1 MKRVLSFACAL
12 ALVLAVFLSFAP
24 AAKAE
29 ALDEIL
35 EYRITVDVN
44 TDGTLTMLYHF
55 DWRVL
60 DSDSEGPLSWLLIGI
75 PNSNFVSYKA
85 LTDNIRDISYSSNG
99 GSYLRL
105 DLDRDYYE
113 GEELSFEFELVQDYM
128 YEMNRMAEGETYY
141 EFTPGWFDARVD
153 KLVIKW
159 NSENVKSVSP
169 ACLLR
174 EDGYYTWETSLGS
187 NETYTVSVVYPN
199 ESYSF
204 DATKTIGGEDNGGG
218 WYDPGYSGST
228 DACSGCN
235 GSVAV
240 SGFVFFALI
249 VGVISAIKRGFQSVF
264 NSTAGFGGAS
274 ATKKITREK
283 IEYYD
288 SCPSCGAPRQ
298 EGRDDCQYCGKSL
311 IKSRETVTE
320 EQVPEEV
327 KDKTTSGTYHYGPNP
342 NTFLRVHV
350 VNVPAPRVS
359 ASHSSSSSRSSC
371 AHSSCACASHCACA
385 CACACAGGGRAG
397 CTTKDFYNTGLK
409 LEMLEKQ
416 AKKK

>member
-1 MKRVLSFACAL
+1 MKRLLSFACAL
-12 ALVLAVFLSFAP
+12 ALVFAVLLSFAP
-24 AAKAE
+24 AAKAAE
-29 ALDEIL
+29 LDEIL
-35 EYRITVDVN
+35 GYRITVDVN
-44 TDGTLTMLYHF
+44 DDGTLTMLYHF

-60 DSDSEGPLSWLLIGI
+60 DSETEGPLSWLRIGI
-75 PNSNFVSYKA
+75 PNSNYVSYKA
-85 LTDNIRDISYSSNG
+85 LTGNISGLSYSSSE

-105 DLDRDYYE
+105 DLDREYYE
-113 GEELSFEFELVQDYM
+113 GEELTFEFELVQDYM
-128 YEMNRMAEGETYY
+128 YEMNRFAEGETYY

-153 KLVIKW
+153 SLVIKW

-174 EDGYYTWETSLGS
+174 EDGYYTWETSLS
-187 NETYTVSVVYPN
+187 ANDTYTVSVVYPN

-204 DATKTIGGEDNGGG
+204 DATKTIGGGDNGGG
-218 WYDPGYSGST
+218 WYEPGYPSGS
-228 DACSGCN
+228 DSCD
-235 GSVAV
+235 GSVVV

-249 VGVISAIKRGFQSVF
+249 VGVISAIKKGFSTVF

-274 ATKKITREK
+274 STKKITREK
-283 IEYYD
+283 IEYFD
-288 SCPSCGAPRQ
+288 SCPGCGAPRE

-327 KDKTTSGTYHYGPNP
+327 RNKTTSGTYHYGPNP

-359 ASHSSSSSRSSC
+359 RSGSSSRSSSC

-416 AKKK
+416 AKK